1 MRDTGQRL
9 SGKTTLASPAE
20 MAGCYDVGFMKLLR
34 LPLFFLI
41 FAAASVA
48 QKPGFTLEQVMSSP
62 FPTALTSA
70 AKANRI
76 AWVFDS
82 KGERNVWV
90 ADAPDFAGQQVTH
103 YQGDDGQD
111 IFAVKL
117 TPAGKTVVFAR
128 GSEVSSE
135 GHVANPVTETKEPK
149 QQVWAV
155 EVETGKPR
163 LLGDMGCSEEDC
175 EDIQL
180 SPDGL
185 TAVWVGPKN
194 HLWISNVA
202 ADKPARQLTELRGD
216 ESEPQW
222 SPDGKHL
229 AFRSGRKD
237 HAFIV
242 IFDMAEQRVRYVAPS
257 VDRDSAP
264 RWSPDG
270 KELIFIRT
278 AGAENHLPLIPRR
291 PQPWAIWLADADT
304 VQAHELWHSGK
315 EMNDSLPPFAAESLK
330 FAANGRVVFC
340 SEQDGWNHLYTIS
353 TQADKGEEPVLLT
366 PGDYDVEDV
375 ELTPKKNSILYTSNQ
390 NDPERRHI
398 WWVSLSESK
407 SGNWVPLRHWIPVR
421 PEPFTQGKTIEWHP
435 VALADGNNFVCFG
448 SAATSPAMPY
458 RLVPD
463 HSEPPKLP
471 FSRKMI
477 AASALPKEFPSEQLI
492 EPQTVTFKSEDGL
505 EIHGQLF
512 VPGHHPQSQVTA
524 PLQHGQP
531 VAMPALI
538 FVHGGPP
545 RQMMPGFHYMYY
557 YHNAYAENQYLASKG
572 YVVLSVNYRLGA
584 MYGRAF
590 REPANSGWR
599 GSAEYKDVVAGAK
612 YLQGLEYVDRK
623 HIGIWGGSYGGL
635 LTALALA
642 RNSDIFAAGVDFH
655 GVHDWSAFLFQR
667 GTDAPDAKEAA
678 KLAFDSSPVAS
689 VATWK
694 SPVLFM
700 HGDDDRNVPFQ
711 QTTDLIQ
718 RLRRQ
723 NVEIEQI
730 IFPDEIHDF
739 LLWHTWIKGYAA
751 AAEFFDRRL
760 RVEAQGSSEKSAP
773 VLHR

>member
-1 MRDTGQRL
+1 MKFLRL
-9 SGKTTLASPAE
+9 S
-20 MAGCYDVGFMKLLR
+20 LLV
-34 LPLFFLI
+34 LV
-41 FAAASVA
+41 FAACSIA
-48 QKPGFTLEQVMSSP
+48 QNPSSAKPGFTLEQVMSSP

-82 KGERNVWV
+82 RGERNVWV
-90 ADAPDFAGQQVTH
+90 ADAPDFAGRQVTH

-117 TPAGKTVVFAR
+117 TPDGKTVVYAR

-135 GHVANPVTETKEPK
+135 GHVANPATETKEPK
-149 QQVWAV
+149 QQVWAADA
-155 EVETGKPR
+155 ETGKPR
-163 LLGDMGCSEEDC
+163 LLGDMGCGEEDC

-185 TAVWVGPKN
+185 IAVWVGPKN
-194 HLWISNVA
+194 HLWMANIA

-229 AFRSGRKD
+229 AFSTGRKD
-237 HAFIV
+237 HAFIA
-242 IFDMAEQRVRYVAPS
+242 IFDLAEQRVRYVSPS
-257 VDRDSAP
+257 VDRDMAP

-270 KELIFIRT
+270 KQLIFIRT
-278 AGAENHLPLIPRR
+278 AGAELHQPLIPIR
-291 PQPWAIWLADADT
+291 PQPWAIWLADAET
-304 VQAHELWHSGK
+304 VPPIHANTGREWEPIPAHELWHSGNK
-315 EMNDSLPPFAAESLK
+315 MDDSLPPFAAESLK
-330 FAANGRVVFC
+330 IGLKGRIVFC
-340 SEQDGWNHLYTIS
+340 SEQDGRNHLYAIS
-353 TQADKGEEPVLLT
+353 IYTVSGEQPVLLT
-366 PGDYDVEDV
+366 PGSFDVEDV
-375 ELTPKKNSILYTSNQ
+375 ELAAGNGAILFTSNQ
-390 NDPERRHI
+390 NDVDRRHV
-398 WWVSLSESK
+398 WRVDLVTGFESGK
-407 SGNWVPLRHWIPVR
+407 NWG
-421 PEPFTQGKTIEWHP
+421 PFKPYEITQGKTIEWHP
-435 VALADGNNFVCFG
+435 LMLADGKTIVCFG
-448 SAATSPAMPY
+448 STATSPAMPY
-458 RLVPD
+458 RLTD
-463 HSEPPKLP
+463 KGRE
-471 FSRKMI
+471 MI
-477 AASALPKEFPSEQLI
+477 AASALPKDFPSDQLF

-512 VPGHHPQSQVTA
+512 VPSSHAASA
-524 PLQHGQP
+524 
-531 VAMPALI
+531 PALI

-557 YHNAYAENQYLASKG
+557 YHNAYAQNQYLASRG
-572 YVVLSVNYRLGA
+572 YVVLSVNYRLGV

-590 REPANSGWR
+590 REAANTAWR
-599 GSAEYKDVVAGAK
+599 GSAEYKDVVAGAR
-612 YLQGLEYVDRK
+612 YLQRLPYVDRRR
-623 HIGIWGGSYGGL
+623 IGIWGGSYGGL

-667 GTDAPDAKEAA
+667 GADAPDLKEAQ

-700 HGDDDRNVPFQ
+700 HGDDDRNVPFS

-723 NVEIEQI
+723 NVDIEQI

-739 LLWHTWIKGYAA
+739 LLWRTWVKGYKAT
-751 AAEFFDRRL
+751 AEFFDAKL
-760 RVEAQGSSEKSAP
+760 RGASQGSQQ
-773 VLHR
+773 